1 MFFNTLKW
9 LSKVKHI
16 FMAPYNLNWQQRPV
30 ARLCK
35 NSLRS
40 WAIQSAVTVKRL
52 AVEREVKQTFLIIK

>member
-1 MFFNTLKW
+1 
-9 LSKVKHI
+9 
-16 FMAPYNLNWQQRPV
+16 MAPYNLNWQQRPV

-35 NSLRS
+35 SSLRS